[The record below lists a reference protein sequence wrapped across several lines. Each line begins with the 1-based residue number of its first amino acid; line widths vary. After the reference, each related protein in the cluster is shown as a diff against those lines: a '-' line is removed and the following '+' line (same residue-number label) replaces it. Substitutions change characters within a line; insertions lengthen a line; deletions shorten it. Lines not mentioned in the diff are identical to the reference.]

1 MHPITIIGT
10 GLAGYTVARELRKLD
25 KDSPLKLITN
35 DDGHFYSKPMLSNA
49 FAKNKDAEA
58 LVTTS
63 VTKMAEQLNAEILT
77 HTEVTDINSLN
88 YSKLVLALGAQ
99 PIRLAFEGNAA
110 DKILSV
116 NDLIDYANFRN
127 VLKDAKTVAIIG
139 AGLIGCEFAN
149 DLQQYGNFQVS
160 LIDPISHPL
169 GKLVP
174 PEVGQGLKTALENI
188 GVKFYL
194 EKAVKRIDSGY
205 KLTLTDNT
213 ILEADLVLS
222 AIGLRPRIDL
232 AAAANLE
239 VKQGIVVDKYLK
251 TSADNIYALGDC
263 AEVEGMF
270 LPYVMPLMNSARAL
284 AKTLAGQT
292 TAVNYP
298 AMPVVVK
305 TPAYPIV
312 VSPPAAGIKGE
323 WKIETDDQ
331 NIKALF
337 YTQQQQLMG
346 FVLTGTKVAEKA
358 ALTKQLP
365 SIL

>member
-1 MHPITIIGT
+1 MMNLHPITIIGT
-10 GLAGYTVARELRKLD
+10 GLAGYAVARELRKID

-35 DDGHFYSKPMLSNA
+35 DDGNFYSKPMLSNA
-49 FAKNKDAEA
+49 FAKNKTAEA
-58 LVTTS
+58 LITTP
-63 VTKMAEQLNAEILT
+63 VAKMAEQLNAEILT
-77 HTEVTDINSLN
+77 HTEVTDIKSLN
-88 YSKLVLALGAQ
+88 YSKLVLALGAK
-99 PIRLAFEGNAA
+99 PIALS

-116 NDLIDYANFRN
+116 NDLTDYANFRN

-169 GKLVP
+169 GTLVP
-174 PEVGQGLKTALENI
+174 PEVGQCLKTALENL

-194 EKAVKRIDSGY
+194 EKAIKHIDSGY

-213 ILEADLVLS
+213 VLEADVVLS

-232 AAAANLE
+232 AADLA
-239 VKQGIVVDKYLK
+239 VKQGIIVDKYLK
-251 TSADNIYALGDC
+251 SSADNIYALGDC
-263 AEVEGMF
+263 AEVEGIF

-312 VSPPAAGIKGE
+312 VSPPAAGIKGK
-323 WKIETDDQ
+323 WKIEADKE
-331 NIKALF
+331 NIRALF
-337 YTQQQQLMG
+337 YTEQQQLSG

-358 ALTKQLP
+358 SLTKQLP